1 MKYLILLAATV
12 FCSQAATAQKLHI
25 KFLNDNAVRIRYAF
39 SETDSAK
46 DYIYLP
52 NSGEVKF
59 KKSAKDGTEVY
70 KTKEMQVFVN
80 QQKKAVEIKDAS
92 GKTVFCADNHSIER
106 NSNFDF
112 ETYTSKA
119 EIKNKEDECIFG
131 LGQFQDGYLNLRGLP
146 RRLTQV
152 NTQISIP
159 MIVSNKGYGL
169 LWNNYGL
176 TDFNKPEKSVRLEKQ
191 SGEGS
196 EETVNITTT
205 EGGKTEK
212 RRNNLFGGEIEV
224 ESDGNYAF
232 LLDVGQSMARR
243 HNLCIDGAEVIE
255 MRNLWLPPTASAI
268 VSLKKGRH
276 RLTAELSDG
285 DKPEVFFAKVSD
297 KTVFSSPVSQGAD
310 YTVFVGSPEKVVST
324 FRKVSGN
331 TPMLPQW
338 AFGYIHCRERFHSQ
352 NEILEN
358 ANRFRS
364 EKLPADVIVQDWQYW
379 GSNGWNS
386 MTFDSANYPNPRL
399 LTDSL
404 HRMNFRLMLSV
415 WSKIDKNSLV
425 GKEMAQ
431 KGFYIPQTDWIDFFN
446 PEAAAEYWKNFS
458 SQLLPLGIDAWWQ
471 DATEPE
477 NDDLR
482 GRMVGNGKIHG
493 DECRNLYPLLVN
505 KTVFEGL
512 SEDAP
517 NQRAMILTRCGF
529 PGIQRYSSAMW
540 SGDVGN
546 NWETLKRQIT
556 AGLGIQAAGMP
567 WWTYDAGGFFRPAN
581 QYSDED
587 YKQRMM
593 RWIQLS
599 VYLPLMR
606 VHGYMSDTEPWHYG
620 KNIQDL
626 IDISLTE
633 RYRLLPYIYSNA
645 AEVSFSGSVMMR
657 PLVFDFGNDSE
668 AMKEKYEFMC
678 GKSLLVCPVTEPNVE
693 QMDVYLPENEGG
705 WFDFRTKAKLRGGQN
720 TSVKISEAAI
730 PVFAKGGSIVPYSEP
745 KQFAA
750 QKSAEP
756 LEIIVFPGADAKF
769 TLYEDDGTSLD
780 YQKGGFSKITFTW
793 NENAKRLTISKREG
807 SFGTDEARKFK
818 ISVVG
823 KDSRTVDYG
832 GKRIIIDF

>member
-12 FCSQAATAQKLHI
+12 FCSQAATAQKLHV

-80 QQKKAVEIKDAS
+80 QQKKAIEIKDAS
-92 GKTVFCADNHSIER
+92 GNTVFCADNHSIER

-224 ESDGNYAF
+224 ESDGDYAF
-232 LLDVGQSMARR
+232 LLDVGQNMARR

-331 TPMLPQW
+331 TPMLPLW

-364 EKLPADVIVQDWQYW
+364 ENLPADVIVQDWQYW

-386 MTFDSANYPNPRL
+386 MTFDSANYPDPKL

-425 GKEMAQ
+425 GKEMSQ
-431 KGFYIPQTDWIDFFN
+431 KGFYIPQTDWVDFFN
-446 PEAAAEYWKNFS
+446 PEAAADYWKNFA
-458 SQLLPLGIDAWWQ
+458 QRLVPLGIDAWWQ

-477 NDDLR
+477 NDDLA
-482 GRMVGNGKIHG
+482 GRRVNNGKWAG
-493 DECRNLYPLLVN
+493 EQVRNVYPLLVN
-505 KTVFEGL
+505 KTVYEGL
-512 SEDAP
+512 LSEGVKQP
-517 NQRAMILTRCGF
+517 MILTRCGF
-529 PGIQRYSSAMW
+529 PGIQRYGSALW

-546 NWETLKRQIT
+546 DWETFRRQIV
-556 AGLGIQAAGMP
+556 AGLGVQAAGVP
-567 WWTYDAGGFFRPAN
+567 WWTYDAGGFFRPGDQYTN
-581 QYSDED
+581 QD
-587 YKQRMM
+587 YIERML
-593 RWIQLS
+593 RWIETS

-606 VHGYMSDTEPWHYG
+606 VHGYMSNTEPWNYG
-620 KNIQDL
+620 PEAQSIIADCL
-626 IDISLTE
+626 RE
-633 RYRLLPYIYSNA
+633 REAMRPYIEDCARRIATEGYTL
-645 AEVSFSGSVMMR
+645 MR
-657 PLVFDFGNDSE
+657 PLVFDFADDPE
-668 AMKEKYEFMC
+668 ALKQKYEYMF
-678 GKSLLVCPVTEPNVE
+678 GPDLLVSPVTEPGVSE
-693 QMDVYLPENEGG
+693 WRTYLPKNKNGWRDKRTGQHYDGG
-705 WFDFRTKAKLRGGQN
+705 QYVVTPVTKAY
-720 TSVKISEAAI
+720 I
-730 PVFAKGGSIVPYSEP
+730 PVFVR
-745 KQFAA
+745 
-750 QKSAEP
+750 
-756 LEIIVFPGADAKF
+756 
-769 TLYEDDGTSLD
+769 
-780 YQKGGFSKITFTW
+780 
-793 NENAKRLTISKREG
+793 EN
-807 SFGTDEARKFK
+807 
-818 ISVVG
+818 
-823 KDSRTVDYG
+823 
-832 GKRIIIDF
+832 